1 MGSIIVTHGVKGQPG
16 VLSSQDS
23 LDLVDLAPLGSPDR
37 VASHYPVYQ
46 KQHLYNSNPSW
57 DFGAFRRL
65 DHLIQETHLN
75 ISR

>member
-1 MGSIIVTHGVKGQPG
+1 MQLHSCLPDQYQVSWLKRVTVADNYAEPF
-16 VLSSQDS
+16 S
-23 LDLVDLAPLGSPDR
+23 DR
-37 VASHYPVYQ
+37 ASSHYPVYQ

-75 ISR
+75 ISW